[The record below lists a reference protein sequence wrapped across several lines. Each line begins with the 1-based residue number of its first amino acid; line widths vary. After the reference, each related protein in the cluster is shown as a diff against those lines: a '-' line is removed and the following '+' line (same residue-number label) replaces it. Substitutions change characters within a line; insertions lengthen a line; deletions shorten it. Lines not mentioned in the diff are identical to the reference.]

1 MQLAEAISFKNAQ
14 ICLLIGNFLQQLSML
29 NNSCPFLTLTY
40 ALFEHHFKGPPR
52 LCTCSQAFSL
62 SLEEGG
68 VVSDNRDTPKSRWR
82 MGINLGGLRCF
93 LGTSV
98 LNLQQHRQSVPLCD
112 PQSPHPLSSSY
123 HLTTPQNNHYHVSP
137 CPRLSRDSKTRHKH
151 QHFSSSIQPEKDEQ
165 VPSKLTGYRPKSFSF
180 STTPIERPGC
190 FRISVLA
197 EASPTIPPP
206 TMTISNEL
214 KRKQVL

>member
-1 MQLAEAISFKNAQ
+1 MENGHKPGRTTLLPGYQCTQPPAAHAE
-14 ICLLIGNFLQQLSML
+14 C
-29 NNSCPFLTLTY
+29 
-40 ALFEHHFKGPPR
+40 ALVWSLVSPP
-52 LCTCSQAFSL
+52 
-62 SLEEGG
+62 
-68 VVSDNRDTPKSRWR
+68 P
-82 MGINLGGLRCF
+82 
-93 LGTSV
+93 
-98 LNLQQHRQSVPLCD
+98 
-112 PQSPHPLSSSY
+112 SSSY

-180 STTPIERPGC
+180 STTAIKRPGC
-190 FRISVLA
+190 FRMSVLA

-214 KRKQVL
+214 KRKQVLWIYVSRPHQTSLA